1 LRKAKRTDYLFLSTY
16 LRAKEKELLSAE
28 KLAALLDAPS
38 FDEAARL
45 LVDCGYPDMTGYNA
59 KQVEKCLDERR
70 NALFDEVEKLSPEK
84 NLTEFFRL
92 KYDYHNVKVLV
103 KAEGAGTDGQALLSP
118 AGRVRPQAMAD
129 AFFNDSYRFLP
140 EPLGRVLRE
149 AKGVLARTGNPQLA
163 DFAVDRAYFAELL
176 QTAGGLGSAFLSN
189 YAKTL
194 IDSAN
199 LRSAVRCVRMGKD
212 QEFLKLG
219 LVSGGNIGTDRLL
232 ANLSGDGLTAL
243 FGSTVFEEAAALG
256 AEAMQGG
263 AMTRFERACDNAVM
277 GFLHKARM
285 VSFGSEPVV
294 GYLAALESDITAVRI
309 LLTGRLAGIGAERLK
324 ERLRDT
330 YA

>member
-1 LRKAKRTDYLFLSTY
+1 MRKAKSTDYLFLSTY
-16 LRAKEKELLSAE
+16 LRAREKELLSKE

-45 LVDCGYPDMTGYNA
+45 LADSGYPDMSGYSA
-59 KQVEKCLDERR
+59 KQVEKCLGERR
-70 NALFDEVEKLSPEK
+70 IALFDEVEKLSPEK

-103 KAEGAGTDGQALLSP
+103 KAEGAGADGQALLSD
-118 AGRVRPQAMAD
+118 AGRVPPQTILD

-140 EPLGRVLRE
+140 EPLGRTLRE

-176 QTAGGLGSAFLSN
+176 RTAGGLGSAFLTN

-219 LVSGGNIGTDRLL
+219 LVSGGNIETDRLL
-232 ANLSGDGLTAL
+232 ANLGGEGLPAL
-243 FGSTVFEEAAALG
+243 FASTVFEEAAALG

-263 AMTRFERACDNAVM
+263 AMTRFEKACDNAVM
-277 GFLHKARM
+277 RFLRAARM

-309 LLTGRLAGIGAERLK
+309 LLTGRLAGIGPQRLK

>member
-1 LRKAKRTDYLFLSTY
+1 MRKAKRTDYLFLSTN
-16 LRAKEKELLSAE
+16 LRAREKELLSEE

-45 LVDCGYPDMTGYNA
+45 LADCGYPDMSGYNA
-59 KQVEKCLDERR
+59 RQVEKCLDERR

-103 KAEGAGTDGQALLSP
+103 KAEGAGTDGQALLSD
-118 AGRVRPQAMAD
+118 AGRVRPQTMVD

-163 DFAVDRAYFAELL
+163 DFIVDRAYFAELL
-176 QTAGGLGSAFLSN
+176 QTAEGLASTFLLH
-189 YAKTL
+189 YARIL

-232 ANLSGDGLTAL
+232 ANLTGDGLTAL

-256 AEAMQGG
+256 AEAIQGG
-263 AMTRFERACDNAVM
+263 TMTRFEKACDNAVM
-277 GFLHKARM
+277 GFLHSARM
-285 VSFGSEPVV
+285 ISFGSEPVV
-294 GYLAALESDITAVRI
+294 GYLAALESDITALRI